1 MPSGI
6 KEHRVSLESLR
17 ANLRVMRD
25 TAAAKPLT
33 STGRKNQ
40 ILHAEQLLLGVDQAL
55 AAQPNE
61 PLFPNGSDH
70 SAPAKDLF
78 K

>member
-1 MPSGI
+1 M
-6 KEHRVSLESLR
+6 KEHRISLESLR

-40 ILHAEQLLLGVDQAL
+40 VAHAERLISGIDLAL
-55 AAQPNE
+55 AAQPNV
-61 PLFPNGSDH
+61 PLFNDGLDH
-70 SAPAKDLF
+70 SKPAKDLF